1 MVKFFKSSKGSK
13 SIWQISLAVL
23 MLLMTIYFVK
33 NEHLEV
39 AQIKKT
45 LENANNFYLL
55 LGLVVTG
62 IYILFQ
68 GLLYVFSF
76 KTVGLQ
82 VGIGDAIQ
90 LFLKRNLISIF
101 LPAGGF
107 SSLAFFTK
115 PLTKKG
121 VEPTDIYYGSYIYG
135 FVALLSVVVVAIPV
149 IIILM
154 LKNRLTSAE
163 FIPFVVLLVIIAF
176 FIYVAW
182 SFFEQR
188 FFYRLILKFNPKIS
202 LVFDKI
208 ASTNVNKI
216 HFIETLLIS
225 VVIEI
230 IGISHVYISMLAL
243 GFQPTILISF
253 IAYIVMVMLLIMSP
267 FLRGMGAIEVSMTYI
282 FVKSGI
288 PTAQAAAITLVFRFF
303 EFWTPLIAGLG
314 SFFFSRKNLLL
325 RVLPVFIIFIA
336 GLINIFSAITPALPS
351 RIEILEKLL
360 PKMAVLVSNFTVFF
374 IGLLLIILAF
384 FLMKGVKRAWRITL
398 FLLVLSTIGHLVK
411 GIDYEEASV
420 SLVALISLLYTYRLY
435 HVKSRP
441 LLRANLWKVWMVTLL
456 ALVIYAVGG
465 TFFLEKSHMGIEYDF
480 IDSIRA
486 SFQLVFMFNASKY
499 IPQTNFGHFFIMS
512 VYLFSGALLV
522 SAIYLSLRP
531 IFDNDDVQS
540 NENEFSHARLLVQNY
555 GKSALDY
562 FKYYPDKLFYFNDDG
577 FVAYKIHR
585 NFAVVLELP
594 VCETDEAAKNLLNE
608 FETFASDSGLRAFYY
623 RVPESS
629 IDWFRELNKKALF
642 IGQEAI
648 LDLDTFTLSG
658 SKMHPIRNAINKAK
672 KLGYTF
678 HVYPP
683 QIKDGMVQKLK
694 QVSDDWLKKP
704 GKTETVFSQG
714 MFLPDVVKKT
724 TIMTIENPEEKVVA
738 FLNLIPD
745 YVHGEGTYDLVR
757 ITEDAPTGIIYFLL
771 TEMFEYFKQNGI
783 TKVNLGMVAFAGMP
797 EPKSMAERSMKF
809 ALDNLKSLNHF
820 KGQFLFKDKFN
831 PDWVRKY
838 LIYDSEYDLIN
849 FPTIMRGVSKP

>member
-1 MVKFFKSSKGSK
+1 MVKFFKSNKNSK

-39 AQIKKT
+39 SQIKNT
-45 LENANNFYLL
+45 LQHANNFYLL

-82 VGIGDAIQ
+82 VGIVDAIQ
-90 LFLKRNLISIF
+90 LFLKRNLISVF

-121 VEPTDIYYGSYIYG
+121 IEPTDIYYGSYIYG

-154 LKNRLTSAE
+154 VKNRLTSAE
-163 FIPFVVLLVIIAF
+163 FIPFLALLVLIVF
-176 FIYVAW
+176 LIYVAW
-182 SFFEQR
+182 SFFEQK
-188 FFYRLILKFNPKIS
+188 FFYHLILRFNPKVS
-202 LVFDKI
+202 LVLDKI
-208 ASTNVNKI
+208 SSTSVNRM
-216 HFIETLLIS
+216 HFVETLLIS

-230 IGISHVYISMLAL
+230 IGIAHVYISMLAL

-253 IAYIVMVMLLIMSP
+253 IAYIIMVMLLIMSP

-303 EFWTPLIAGLG
+303 EFWTPLIFGLG
-314 SFFFSRKNLLL
+314 SFFFSRKNVLL

-360 PKMAVLVSNFTVFF
+360 PRIAVSVSNFTVFF

-384 FLMKGVKRAWRITL
+384 YLLKGVKRAWRVTM
-398 FLLVLSTIGHLVK
+398 FLLVLSAIGHIVK

-420 SLVALISLLYTYRLY
+420 SVIAIISLIYTYRLY
-435 HVKSRP
+435 HVKSSP
-441 LLRANLWKVWMVTLL
+441 LLRANLWRIWLI
-456 ALVIYAVGG
+456 ALMALIVYAVGG
-465 TFFLEKSHMGIEYDF
+465 TFFLEKSHMGIDYDF
-480 IDSIRA
+480 IDSVKA
-486 SFQLVFMFNASKY
+486 SFQLVFLFDASQY
-499 IPQTNFGHFFIMS
+499 IPKTNFGHFFIMS
-512 VYLFSGALLV
+512 VYMLSGGLLL

-531 IFDNDDVQS
+531 IFDNDIQS

-562 FKYYPDKLFYFNDDG
+562 FKYYPDKLFFFNDDG
-577 FVAYKIHR
+577 FLAYKIHR

-594 VCETDEAAKNLLNE
+594 VCETDEAVKNLLKE
-608 FETFASDSGLRAFYY
+608 FETFVSDNGFRAFYY

-629 IDWFRELNKKALF
+629 THWFRELNKKALF

-648 LDLDTFTLSG
+648 LDMETFTLSG

-694 QVSDDWLKKP
+694 QVSDDWLNKP
-704 GKTETVFSQG
+704 GKTESIFSQG
-714 MFLPDVVKKT
+714 MFLPEVIKKT
-724 TIMTIENPEEKVVA
+724 TILTIENPEEKVVA
-738 FLNLIPD
+738 FLNVVPD
-745 YVHGEGTYDLVR
+745 YVPGEGTYDLIR

-771 TEMFEYFKQNGI
+771 TEMFEYLRQNGI

-809 ALDNLKSLNHF
+809 ALDNLKQLNHF
-820 KGQFLFKDKFN
+820 KGQYLFKEKFN
-831 PDWVRKY
+831 PEWVRKY

-849 FPTIMRGVSKP
+849 FPMILKGVSKA